1 MAQRTLRPAP
11 LVLLALLAGC
21 TLPPLPDEPREPV
34 VIRPAPP
41 PPAQPAP
48 PAPPAPP
55 LVIEPVPTPAPEPL
69 WPEISATSAQLLSDS
84 RRHQDAGNLAQAAT
98 SIERA
103 LRIDPRQPLLWL
115 ELGEIYLAE
124 ADYVQAEAMATRAL
138 NLAGPYRGVQQRAE
152 ALRFEARRAL
162 QGQ

>member
-1 MAQRTLRPAP
+1 M
-11 LVLLALLAGC
+11 LLAGC
-21 TLPPLPDEPREPV
+21 TLPPLPEEPRDPT

-41 PPAQPAP
+41 PAP
-48 PAPPAPP
+48 QPAPPAPP
-55 LVIEPVPTPAPEPL
+55 LVIEPVPTPEPEPEPQ
-69 WPEISATSAQLLSDS
+69 WPAVSATSAQLLSES

-115 ELGEIYLAE
+115 ELGEIHLAE
-124 ADYVQAEAMATRAL
+124 GDYVQAEAMAARAL
-138 NLAGPYRGVQQRAE
+138 NLAGSWRGVQEQAE
-152 ALRFEARRAL
+152 RLRFEARRAL

>member
-1 MAQRTLRPAP
+1 MAQRTLRPAS

-21 TLPPLPDEPREPV
+21 TLPPLPEEPRDPA
-34 VIRPAPP
+34 VIRPE
-41 PPAQPAP
+41 P
-48 PAPPAPP
+48 PAPARPPAPQAPP
-55 LVIEPVPTPAPEPL
+55 LVIEPVPQPEPEPQ
-69 WPEISATSAQLLSDS
+69 WPAVSATSAQLLSES

-115 ELGEIYLAE
+115 ELGEIHLSE
-124 ADYVQAEAMATRAL
+124 GDYVQAEAMASRAL
-138 NLAGPYRGVQQRAE
+138 NLAGPYRGVQERAE
-152 ALRFEARRAL
+152 ELRFEARRAL

>member
-1 MAQRTLRPAP
+1 MAQTTLRPAP
-11 LVLLALLAGC
+11 LVLLFLLAGC
-21 TLPPLPDEPREPV
+21 TLPPLPEDPRDPAV
-34 VIRPAPP
+34 MRPAPP
-41 PPAQPAP
+41 PPATPQ

-55 LVIEPVPTPAPEPL
+55 LVIEPLPAPEPEPQ
-69 WPEISATSAQLLSDS
+69 WPAISATSTQLLLES

-124 ADYVQAEAMATRAL
+124 GDYVQAEAMAARAL
-138 NLAGPYRGVQQRAE
+138 NLAGPYRGVQDRAE
-152 ALRFEARRAL
+152 QLRFEARRAL

>member
-1 MAQRTLRPAP
+1 MAQRTLRPTP

-21 TLPPLPDEPREPV
+21 TLPPLPEEPRDPV

-41 PPAQPAP
+41 PPATPQ

-55 LVIEPVPTPAPEPL
+55 LVIEPVPIPEPEPQ
-69 WPEISATSAQLLSDS
+69 WPAISATSAQLLSES
-84 RRHQDAGNLAQAAT
+84 RRHQDAGNQAQAAA

-124 ADYVQAEAMATRAL
+124 GDYVQAEAMASRAL
-138 NLAGPYRGVQQRAE
+138 NLAGPYRGVQDRAE
-152 ALRFEARRAL
+152 QLRFEARRAL